1 MSLKYGVRKSE
12 RERVRKRVRKRKIP
26 HVSTGGKLKEA
37 PFLGT
42 GRLRHNVGPHR
53 RVATVGVVDIVGVVG
68 VVDVVGVV
76 LSHSSSSSCDAN
88 KRFCFSDEKL
98 DVRDKSRFLRRRRR
112 RFRLI

>member
-1 MSLKYGVRKSE
+1 M
-12 RERVRKRVRKRKIP
+12 RKRVRKRKIP

-53 RVATVGVVDIVGVVG
+53 RVATVGVVDIVGVVDVVG
-68 VVDVVGVV
+68 VVGVVGVV